1 MGLDAAKLNTLLP
14 PGTTGIELCQ
24 TSEVEIYRRLAG
36 KHDKAKCVYHGLW
49 TLICDAKTRK
59 RRPDGS
65 VITKEEEDAEIAT
78 ARRLQEEMTKL
89 WADREKTLR
98 SEFWPIFPDHES

>member
-1 MGLDAAKLNTLLP
+1 VAMGLDAAELNTLLP

-36 KHDKAKCVYHGLW
+36 KYDKAKCVYHGLW

-65 VITKEEEDAEIAT
+65 VIMKEEEDAEIAT
-78 ARRLQEEMTKL
+78 ARRLQEETTKL

-98 SEFWPIFPDHES
+98 SEF